1 VRSGPARPGA
11 AIAGGMQHAMA
22 AHASGF
28 GVYND
33 AAVAIAWLLGRGAE
47 RVA

>member
-1 VRSGPARPGA
+1 
-11 AIAGGMQHAMA
+11 MHHAMA

-33 AAVAIAWLLGRGAE
+33 VAVAIAWLLGRGAE
-47 RVA
+47 RGADGTLTSTTATG